1 MPTFFSDLSPLEQV
15 MSFLADTYPGY
26 AARYLPFALLAG
38 GVFLAARYLWVKRT
52 GQQFRGWNEG
62 TRALLVCYLA
72 ALLLVVWVPYPGS
85 PLFASWSFDFVPT
98 LLAWAVDYSPLF
110 PSWSV
115 AMLILNVLLFVPVGL
130 LLPLVLRRN
139 TWWRVGLACLAAT
152 LAIELVQ
159 PLVDR
164 SGDID
169 DVLCNLAGSA
179 IGFGLYKLLDKLL
192 PRFTARCRPAAQA
205 TRS

>member
-1 MPTFFSDLSPLEQV
+1 MELLEHFLSLITG
-15 MSFLADTYPGY
+15 TYFQY
-26 AARYLPFALLAG
+26 VVRYLPFALLAG

-98 LLAWAVDYSPLF
+98 LLAWAVDYSPIF

>member
-1 MPTFFSDLSPLEQV
+1 MELLEHFLSLITG
-15 MSFLADTYPGY
+15 TYFQY
-26 AARYLPFALLAG
+26 VVRYLPFALLAG

-98 LLAWAVDYSPLF
+98 LLAWAVDYSPIF

-169 DVLCNLAGSA
+169 DVLCNLADSA

>member
-1 MPTFFSDLSPLEQV
+1 MELLEHFLSLITG
-15 MSFLADTYPGY
+15 TYFQY
-26 AARYLPFALLAG
+26 VVRYLPFALLAG

-192 PRFTARCRPAAQA
+192 PRFTVRCRPAAQA
-205 TRS
+205 THS

>member
-1 MPTFFSDLSPLEQV
+1 MCRFMELLEHFLSLITG
-15 MSFLADTYPGY
+15 TYFQY
-26 AARYLPFALLAG
+26 VVRYLPFALLAG

-192 PRFTARCRPAAQA
+192 PRFTVRCRPAAQA
-205 TRS
+205 THS